1 MAVDSAANDGLSDIE
16 RAAVKQRAA
25 ELRAEAKGG
34 KGSAKRERE
43 AQACVEAIAAL
54 TDPDRTIAERL
65 HRIVADEAPDLDAKT
80 WYGFPSYARDG
91 KVLVFFQP
99 REKFDTRYGTVGFQ
113 DVAALDDGAIWA
125 TSFAV
130 IEMTDEVEA
139 RLRETVRRAAG

>member
-54 TDPDRTIAERL
+54 ADPDRTIAERL

-130 IEMTDEVEA
+130 TEMTDEVEA

>member
-1 MAVDSAANDGLSDIE
+1 MAVDGTSNGGLSDVE

-80 WYGFPSYARDG
+80 WFGFPSYARDG
-91 KVLVFFQP
+91 KVLVFYQP

-130 IEMTDEVEA
+130 TEMTDEVEA

>member
-130 IEMTDEVEA
+130 TEMTDEVEA

>member
-1 MAVDSAANDGLSDIE
+1 MADDSNQNDGLSEVE

-25 ELRAEAKGG
+25 ELRVEAKGG
-34 KGSAKRERE
+34 KGSAKRDRE
-43 AQACVEAIAAL
+43 AQACLDAIAAL
-54 TDPDRTIAERL
+54 SDPDRTIAERL
-65 HRIVADEAPDLDAKT
+65 HEIVAEEAPDLDSKT

-113 DVAALDDGAIWA
+113 DIANLDDGSIWA

-130 IEMTDEVEA
+130 TEMSDEVEA

>member
-1 MAVDSAANDGLSDIE
+1 MAVDSAANDGISDIE

-65 HRIVADEAPDLDAKT
+65 HRIVAEEAPDLDAKT

-130 IEMTDEVEA
+130 TEMTDEVEA

>member
-1 MAVDSAANDGLSDIE
+1 MAADSAANDGLSDIE

-130 IEMTDEVEA
+130 TEMTDEVEA

>member
-1 MAVDSAANDGLSDIE
+1 MAVDGTSNGGLSDVE

-91 KVLVFFQP
+91 KVLVFYQP

-130 IEMTDEVEA
+130 TEMTDEVEA

>member
-1 MAVDSAANDGLSDIE
+1 MAVDSTSNDGLSDVE

-43 AQACVEAIAAL
+43 AQACIEAIAAL

-65 HRIVADEAPDLDAKT
+65 HRIVADEAPELDAKT

-130 IEMTDEVEA
+130 TEMTDEVEA

>member
-1 MAVDSAANDGLSDIE
+1 MADDNTHDDGLSDVE

-34 KGSAKRERE
+34 KGAAKRDRE
-43 AQACVEAIAAL
+43 AQACVDAIAAL
-54 TDPDRTIAERL
+54 SDPDRTIAERL

-80 WYGFPSYARDG
+80 WYGFPSYAREG

-113 DVAALDDGAIWA
+113 DVAALDDGGIWA

-130 IEMTDEVEA
+130 TEMTDEVEA
-139 RLRETVRRAAG
+139 RLREIVRRAAG